1 MGFFGR
7 LSDIISANLNDF
19 LDRMEDPEKMLKQL
33 LSEMEQ
39 AVGQAKEALVE
50 ALTVERRVAKEMAH
64 YQARVAEW
72 EAKAV
77 EAVKKDRDDLARK
90 ALELQSESEDIL
102 SALENELDTA
112 RKNTEAMRT
121 QLRGIQAKYQEARRK
136 QASLAARNRSAEAQT
151 KSLKVGGGGKV
162 ASTAFDE
169 FDKIEEKITLKEAK
183 AEARA
188 EVSSVEVSVEEEF
201 AALTG
206 GDKVEQRLSA
216 LKDKLKK
223 HEG

>member
-7 LSDIISANLNDF
+7 LSDIISANLNDL

-151 KSLKVGGGGKV
+151 SQGRSPGRGELRRGLGGRGVRRPDRGRQGR
-162 ASTAFDE
+162 
-169 FDKIEEKITLKEAK
+169 AK
-183 AEARA
+183 AQRA
-188 EVSSVEVSVEEEF
+188 
-201 AALTG
+201 
-206 GDKVEQRLSA
+206 QRQA
-216 LKDKLKK
+216 QKA
-223 HEG
+223 